1 MSHSVNRLSNVVL
14 GACAALAI
22 TACASA
28 PPGGASTAVASSPVG
43 GTGGASRGVGIEI
56 TTRNEGAQ
64 STFAA
69 DPAAVFAA
77 LEASYVAL
85 SIPLSKRDDAARM
98 LGNDGIKMR
107 RQLGKIE
114 LRRAFDCGGTS
125 GMPNSE
131 TYTITAGITTTVL
144 ADPTK
149 GSVITTLIDASAEN
163 PNYPGSGVRCSST
176 GTIEEAIAKEIRT
189 RLNSR

>member
-1 MSHSVNRLSNVVL
+1 MHQSVIRLSNVVV
-14 GACAALAI
+14 GAGVALAL

-28 PPGGASTAVASSPVG
+28 PPGGPGTVAAQPVG
-43 GTGGASRGVGIEI
+43 GSGGASRGVGLEV
-56 TTRNEGAQ
+56 TARNDGAQ
-64 STFAA
+64 TAFAA

-85 SIPLSKRDDAARM
+85 AIPLSKRDEAARM
-98 LGNDGIKMR
+98 LGNDGLKMR

-131 TYTITAGITTTVL
+131 TYTITAGITTTVA
-144 ADPTK
+144 ADPAK
-149 GSVITTLIDASAEN
+149 GSVITTVIDASAEN
-163 PNYPGSGVRCSST
+163 PNYPGSGVRCSSS
-176 GTIEEAIAKEIRT
+176 GTLEEAIAKEIRT